1 MPLVMKSLVA
11 IFLFLWTCTFRA
23 KSFRPVYDESSIV
36 QKHEQWMTLYG
47 RTYKDNEEKT
57 KRQEIF
63 KHNLEFIERFNK
75 EGNKSFKLSLNPFA
89 DLSEEEFFASHTGA
103 IHHHNKQPH
112 RNVSNMM
119 SADNIE
125 PPSMDWREK
134 GAVNDIKNQGRCGS
148 CWAFSAVASVEGIIK
163 IKTGNLLS
171 LSEQQLVDCATVTNN
186 GCGGY
191 DKDKAFEYIA
201 NQGLRSEADYPY
213 MATDGMCDSQNV
225 KPVARI
231 SGYSDIT
238 PNNEQEML
246 RVVATQPISVSIE
259 ASGQAFQFYKQ
270 GVFNGECGYTLN
282 HAVNIIG
289 YGQDTNGNKY
299 WLVRNSW
306 GTTWGENGYMRIL
319 REGSYPQGLCGI
331 AMRPSYPIY

>member
-1 MPLVMKSLVA
+1 M
-11 IFLFLWTCTFRA
+11 
-23 KSFRPVYDESSIV
+23 
-36 QKHEQWMTLYG
+36 
-47 RTYKDNEEKT
+47 
-57 KRQEIF
+57 
-63 KHNLEFIERFNK
+63 
-75 EGNKSFKLSLNPFA
+75 
-89 DLSEEEFFASHTGA
+89 
-103 IHHHNKQPH
+103 
-112 RNVSNMM
+112 
-119 SADNIE
+119 
-125 PPSMDWREK
+125 
-134 GAVNDIKNQGRCGS
+134 
-148 CWAFSAVASVEGIIK
+148 IK

-319 REGSYPQGLCGI
+319 REGGYPQGLCGI